1 MSEMKTELTKA
12 FRDRQDKFVYY
23 VMGLN
28 VAAIG
33 FTISKTF
40 EIKIEI
46 DHMYILVALLSW
58 LSSILFGFYWINTQF
73 NAMIQNI
80 LVFDAEEGHLDGKR
94 ISEENIE
101 YTKDLLYKDIQK
113 KSEKAKMAYGIM
125 LYLFILGIVLFI
137 FWRIAVLLHK

>member
-1 MSEMKTELTKA
+1 MKTELTKA

>member
-1 MSEMKTELTKA
+1 
-12 FRDRQDKFVYY
+12 
-23 VMGLN
+23 
-28 VAAIG
+28 
-33 FTISKTF
+33 
-40 EIKIEI
+40 
-46 DHMYILVALLSW
+46 
-58 LSSILFGFYWINTQF
+58 
-73 NAMIQNI
+73 MIQNI

>member
-46 DHMYILVALLSW
+46 DHIYVLVALLSW
-58 LSSILFGFYWINTQF
+58 LTSILYGFYWINTQF

-80 LVFDAEEGHLDGKR
+80 LVFDTEEGHIDGKP
-94 ISEENIE
+94 ISKENIE
-101 YTKDLLYKDIQK
+101 YTKDLLYQDIQK
-113 KSEKAKMAYGIM
+113 KSEKAKMAYAIM

-137 FWRIAVLLHK
+137 FWRIAVLVP